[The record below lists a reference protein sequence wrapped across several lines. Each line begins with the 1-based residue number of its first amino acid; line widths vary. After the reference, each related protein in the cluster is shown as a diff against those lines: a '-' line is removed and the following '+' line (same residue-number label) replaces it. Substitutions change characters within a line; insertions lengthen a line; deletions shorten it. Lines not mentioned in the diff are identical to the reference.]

1 MPDMEALGNTNESN
15 KEALGNVNE
24 SDKEALGSA
33 NESDKEALGNASESD
48 KEALGNAN
56 ESDSNS
62 DSVETAG
69 IDEKYEKQLMY
80 PILHPNPPTY
90 HWSC

>member
-1 MPDMEALGNTNESN
+1 MEALR
-15 KEALGNVNE
+15 NVNE
-24 SDKEALGSA
+24 SDKEALGNA
-33 NESDKEALGNASESD
+33 DESEKEALGNANESE

-62 DSVETAG
+62 DRVETVG

-80 PILHPNPPTY
+80 PTLHRNPPTY